1 MADFEDVFAARPACA
16 MDVAGRG
23 EIDQEAIDAVN
34 EELNFPSLQKL
45 RRVLDRR
52 GIPYNKQNLE
62 RLVKREATR
71 QVQAPGYRYDG
82 KIASAGIGD
91 RCFCRSH

>member
-1 MADFEDVFAARPACA
+1 MADFEDVFAARPARA

-23 EIDQEAIDAVN
+23 EIDQEAIDTVN

-52 GIPYNKQNLE
+52 GIPTT
-62 RLVKREATR
+62 KRIWN
-71 QVQAPGYRYDG
+71 VW
-82 KIASAGIGD
+82 
-91 RCFCRSH
+91 